1 MRRFGGTNGTQWFN
15 DVWAYDPKQV
25 AWTHLDCIGY
35 IPAPREGHSAALVGD
50 VMYIFGGRTEQGED
64 LGDLAAFRITS
75 RRWYT
80 FQNMGPSPS
89 PRSGH
94 SMTAFGKQ
102 IVVLAGEPSSAPRDA
117 GELSL
122 VYMLNTDKIRYPNDQ
137 QIQQTP
143 SGERVVGNRRPSQER
158 GVTPQAQGRT
168 FGGPNTGPEPLSR
181 KFSGSRESIAGPPRP
196 GPGPGPGQGIGPG
209 GRGQDMSM
217 ANGPSPPGPGSRLP
231 RASMAQAPSG
241 PPPQQQAPPPRSNG
255 AVPAVNG
262 AMGGMNGPRSRTPTG
277 TNRGYGPPVDTG
289 RGGSFDKE
297 NVTPPVISPVG
308 REGPR
313 QGPQARAMSPVVNGR
328 RTPTQQPIQS
338 QVQLT
343 SQQPPRFVN
352 QVSEEDEAQRYDPSS
367 RSRSRQAAQES
378 LDEIDQFPT
387 AGPQQQRSP
396 NTQYENPYDNSAKN
410 NRSPKDEPS
419 VPLQQLEQ
427 LQSQHQGLQNQ
438 HSGLRNEHE
447 GLRNEHEGLQGELEE
462 LQNEHQ
468 GLRSEHQGLRSQQQT
483 LMQELE
489 SAKSRNA
496 WYTSELALARKEGY
510 QPDALRSPTLDDK
523 AAQSFDDEDKPLL
536 EALIAMRAQLAE
548 VQGSLEA
555 REDAAAQEVAEVEA
569 QRDTAIREAA
579 YAKAK
584 LAAHGGSRIGTPQS
598 DNTSRDISNEDRSSD
613 LGRKL
618 AAALATQQELR
629 TMIASMGNDV
639 QNEKRAREI
648 AEGTADAAQKRAA
661 EFDQSRNPGELESL
675 RTELHQVG
683 KTAREEAAEKS
694 EAQSRVQMLEI
705 DKEEVERRLEEALE
719 NAKQHSITFASLR
732 EAVAASNDK
741 TALLERKLT
750 EERRQREHVDQKL
763 LQLRSEHEE
772 RTAEL
777 DDTTRKLRD
786 AEDMANTHAE
796 EAKTHRQAV
805 AAGLEKLST
814 RSVGNEQNPA
824 EDERIPVLRKQV
836 ENAHVLVRENQAA
849 ADDAAE
855 KLRRAEERIAGLEA
869 YQEQSSRESLTVRK
883 QLQDAVRESQELQAK
898 HNAIQ
903 RQLETHQQDA
913 NALAVQH
920 TTLKDLL
927 NERGISENGRSRN
940 IDSPGSGF
948 GTPDNSRI
956 RELEKQL
963 EASQQAHQ
971 ETKSSLETREM
982 EADKAYSEKLALLES
997 DYQSAV
1003 SYVKGTEKMLKRMKD
1018 ELTKSK
1024 KQNEGLQKELETANR
1039 SRSME
1044 PEAAAE
1050 WEQERQSLHREI
1062 EEIQRSV
1069 KDSHSQLEAQLS
1081 QVQTEL
1087 YAAQQDK
1094 ERYRQNNEQ
1103 VQQQL
1108 AHHTQQTRSEL
1119 DQLKN
1124 ENSMLETRALDAE
1137 QKVTMLLD
1145 QVGTSVGNY
1154 RRQSQQINGNSG
1166 SHNRNL
1172 SNVSTTSTQPPT
1184 FKGIYSHTN
1193 SVDPNALAQTSSN
1206 ENNRNSLAL
1215 DSLASELETLRSH
1228 WADTHRTYRL
1238 SNQFDFERSTPNSA
1252 TDPAGMSDS
1261 LANWR
1266 KRLDAE
1272 ESQKGGG
1279 GLRDSTD
1286 SEGGHFRESAIL
1298 KPHDKMPGALAGSS
1312 SEEEEEDD
1320 RRASKNYVI

>member
-1 MRRFGGTNGTQWFN
+1 
-15 DVWAYDPKQV
+15 
-25 AWTHLDCIGY
+25 
-35 IPAPREGHSAALVGD
+35 
-50 VMYIFGGRTEQGED
+50 MYIFGGRTEQGED

-122 VYMLNTDKIRYPNDQ
+122 VYVLNTDKIRYPNDQ

-143 SGERVVGNRRPSQER
+143 SGERVLGNRRPSQER
-158 GVTPQAQGRT
+158 GMTPQGRG
-168 FGGPNTGPEPLSR
+168 FGGPNPGPEALNR
-181 KFSGSRESIAGPPRP
+181 KFSGSRESMAGPPRP
-196 GPGPGPGQGIGPG
+196 GPGPGQSQGVGPA

-217 ANGPSPPGPGSRLP
+217 ANGPSPPGPGSKLP

-241 PPPQQQAPPPRSNG
+241 PPPQQQAPPPRPNG
-255 AVPAVNG
+255 AIPAVNG
-262 AMGGMNGPRSRTPTG
+262 AMGPVGGMVGSRSRTPTG
-277 TNRGYGPPVDTG
+277 VNRGYGPPVDTG
-289 RGGSFDKE
+289 PGGSFDRE
-297 NVTPPVISPVG
+297 DVAPPMVSPVG

-313 QGPQARAMSPVVNGR
+313 QGPPARAMSPVVNGR
-328 RTPTQQPIQS
+328 RTPTQQPMQS
-338 QVQLT
+338 QVQQA
-343 SQQPPRFVN
+343 SQHPPRFAN
-352 QVSEEDEAQRYDPSS
+352 KTIDEEEPHRYDP

-378 LDEIDQFPT
+378 LDEVDQFPNI
-387 AGPQQQRSP
+387 GPQQQRSP
-396 NTQYENPYDNSAKN
+396 NSQYENSYDNSARN
-410 NRSPKDEPS
+410 NRSPKDQPPIS
-419 VPLQQLEQ
+419 LQQLEQ
-427 LQSQHQGLQNQ
+427 LQNQHQGLQTQ
-438 HSGLRNEHE
+438 HQGLRNEHDGLRNQHEGLQSEHDGLRNQHE
-447 GLRNEHEGLQGELEE
+447 GLRSEHESLQNEHGGLRSEHEGLQGE
-462 LQNEHQ
+462 HQ
-468 GLRSEHQGLRSQQQT
+468 GLQNQQQD
-483 LMQELE
+483 LARDLE

-496 WYTSELALARKEGY
+496 WYASELALARKEGY
-510 QPDALRSPTLDDK
+510 KSSALQNPSLDDGGTL
-523 AAQSFDDEDKPLL
+523 SFGDEEKPLI
-536 EALIAMRAQLAE
+536 EALMAMRTQLAE

-555 REDAAAQEVAEVEA
+555 RENTAAQEVAEVEA

-584 LAAHGGSRIGTPQS
+584 LAAHGGSRMGTPQS
-598 DNTSRDISNEDRSSD
+598 DNMSRDVGNEDRSSD

-629 TMIASMGNDV
+629 VTIASMSNQV
-639 QNEKRAREI
+639 QNEKRARET
-648 AEGTADAAQKRAA
+648 AEGTADAAQRRAA
-661 EFDQSRNPGELESL
+661 EFDQIRNPGELESL
-675 RTELHQVG
+675 RTELHHVM
-683 KTAREEAAEKS
+683 KAAREEAAEKA
-694 EAQSRVQMLEI
+694 EAQSRAQILEI
-705 DKEEVERRLEEALE
+705 DKEDLERKLEEALD
-719 NAKQHSITFASLR
+719 NTKQHSITFASLR
-732 EAVAASNDK
+732 EAVTASADK
-741 TALLERKLT
+741 TALFERKLA
-750 EERRQREHVDQKL
+750 EERRQREVVDQKI

-814 RSVGNEQNPA
+814 RSVSDQQKIL
-824 EDERIPVLRKQV
+824 EDERVPILKKQL
-836 ENAHVLVRENQAA
+836 ENAQVLVQENRAA

-869 YQEQSSRESLTVRK
+869 YQEQSSRENLTVRK
-883 QLQDAVRESQELQAK
+883 QLQEAVGESQELQAK

-903 RQLETHQQDA
+903 RQLETHQRDA
-913 NALAVQH
+913 NALTVQH
-920 TTLKDLL
+920 TTLKELL

-948 GTPDNSRI
+948 GTADSSRV
-956 RELEKQL
+956 RELEQQL
-963 EASQQAHQ
+963 EASHQAHQ
-971 ETKSSLETREM
+971 DTKSSIATREL
-982 EADKAYSEKLALLES
+982 EAEKGYSEKLALLEN
-997 DYQSAV
+997 DYKSAV
-1003 SYVKGTEKMLKRMKD
+1003 SYVKGTEKMLKRMKE
-1018 ELTKSK
+1018 ELAKTKR
-1024 KQNEGLQKELETANR
+1024 QYETLEKELETVNR
-1039 SRSME
+1039 SQSLE
-1044 PEAAAE
+1044 PEAAAQ

-1062 EEIQRSV
+1062 ADIQQSV
-1069 KDSHSQLEAQLS
+1069 KGSHSQLESQLL
-1081 QVQTEL
+1081 QIQAEL
-1087 YAAQQDK
+1087 YATQQDK

-1124 ENSMLETRALDAE
+1124 ENSMLEARALDAE
-1137 QKVTMLLD
+1137 QKVTLLLD

-1172 SNVSTTSTQPPT
+1172 SNISTTSTQPPT
-1184 FKGIYSHTN
+1184 FRGTHSHTN
-1193 SVDPNALAQTSSN
+1193 SVDPNALTQPHSD
-1206 ENNRNSLAL
+1206 ENARNSLAL

-1238 SNQFDFERSTPNSA
+1238 SNQFDFERSTPTSA
-1252 TDPAGMSDS
+1252 SGPGGMSDS

-1279 GLRDSTD
+1279 GGGLRDSTES
-1286 SEGGHFRESAIL
+1286 SEGEPFRESAVL
-1298 KPHDKMPGALAGSS
+1298 RPHDKMPGGLVGGSS
-1312 SEEEEEDD
+1312 DEEEDGED
-1320 RRASKNYVI
+1320 SRRASRNYVI